1 MSYCFGMDLSILPS
15 EGDMSLATAKYQP
28 RHPQDTDYYHCVED
42 YFETFVQKYDD
53 RFSRQYGFWRPYIE
67 KVIYRYL
74 DCGDLSHGFAR
85 VRCKDCG
92 HEYLLAF
99 SCKRRHFCPS
109 CHQKRVVEFGECL
122 CMDVLKKVPHRHFIF
137 SIPKMLRR
145 YFLYDR
151 KLLAGLSRCAWESLK
166 VFMQQAVPENEP
178 LPGAVIAVQTF
189 GDFLGF
195 NPHCHILLT
204 DGCFLRQAQDDVY
217 GGRGMF
223 RVAPP
228 LELKKLEAIFRHKV
242 FKMLLKKGKITEE
255 MIRILSAWKH
265 SGFNIFCGNRIAPKD
280 ETSME
285 NLARYIIR
293 ASFSQ
298 ERMRYL
304 EKEGAVVYRS
314 KDGKDQKT
322 FPALD
327 WLAAM
332 CSHIPNCGEQMVRYY
347 GYYSNVSR
355 GKRKEA
361 GTDDAIPC
369 ILEPEGNVKAFRKSW
384 ARLIQKIYQVDP
396 LVCPHCKGTMRII
409 SFIEDAQVIRDILT
423 HLGLWL
429 FRSRPPPKICVATLS
444 ESKSSDS
451 YAHPPHQHADGYA
464 DPEYSWDDYI
474 QS

>member
-1 MSYCFGMDLSILPS
+1 
-15 EGDMSLATAKYQP
+15 MSLPAAEYRP
-28 RHPQDTDYYHCVED
+28 RHPQDSDYYHCVED
-42 YFETFVQKYDD
+42 YFETLMQVYDD
-53 RFSRQYGFWRPYIE
+53 RFSRDYGFWRPYIE
-67 KVIYRYL
+67 KVICRYL

-85 VRCKDCG
+85 VKCKDCG

-109 CHQKRVVEFGECL
+109 CHQKRVVEFGEWL

-137 SIPKMLRR
+137 SIPKILRR

-151 KLLAGLSRCAWESLK
+151 KLLPALSRCAWESLK
-166 VFMQQAVPENEP
+166 IFIREAVPEREP
-178 LPGAVIAVQTF
+178 IPGAVIAVQTF

-204 DGCFLRQAQDDVY
+204 DGCFY
-217 GGRGMF
+217 GDKRMF

-228 LELKKLEAIFRHKV
+228 LELKKLEIIFRHKV

-255 MIRILSAWKH
+255 MVRMLSAWKH
-265 SGFNIFCGNRIAPKD
+265 SGFNVFCGNRISPNDDTA
-280 ETSME
+280 ME

-304 EKEGAVVYRS
+304 EKEGTVVYRA
-314 KDGKDQKT
+314 KNGKDPKT
-322 FPALD
+322 FPALE

-332 CSHIPNCGEQMVRYY
+332 CSHIPNRGEQMVRYY
-347 GYYSNVSR
+347 GYYSNVAR

-361 GTDDAIPC
+361 GTDNIIPC
-369 ILEPEGNVKAFRKSW
+369 MTESVANNKALKKNW
-384 ARLIQKIYQVDP
+384 ARLIQKIYEVDP
-396 LVCPHCKGTMRII
+396 LVCPHCNGTMRII
-409 SFIEDAQVIRDILT
+409 SFIEDGHLIRAILE

-429 FRSRPPPKICVATLS
+429 KRSRPPPKIHDPPNIEYTAA
-444 ESKSSDS
+444 DS
-451 YAHPPHQHADGYA
+451 LAHAPHPQTDAYA
-464 DPEYSWDDYI
+464 DPEYSWDEYI